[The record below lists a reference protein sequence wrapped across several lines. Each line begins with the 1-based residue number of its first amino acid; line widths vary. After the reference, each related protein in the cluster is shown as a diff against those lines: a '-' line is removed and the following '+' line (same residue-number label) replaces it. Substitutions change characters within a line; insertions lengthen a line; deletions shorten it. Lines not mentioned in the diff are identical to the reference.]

1 MIIKKQMYLVRCDKC
16 NKFFNNFDYE
26 YNCFETKKEL
36 KEIIEDEDWQ
46 IKNKKIFCDEC
57 RTY

>member
-1 MIIKKQMYLVRCDKC
+1 MIIKKQMYLAKCDKC
-16 NKFFNNFDYE
+16 NKYYNNSDNIYD
-26 YNCFETKKEL
+26 CFETKKEL

-46 IKNKKIFCDEC
+46 IKNKKVFCDEC